1 MPRLPWMHSDRLSK
15 PISAR
20 PSPLQGNEKNMPKIK
35 FKGIAASDGIAIGP
49 AFCYIPAELTIPVC
63 AAGSVKEEMVR
74 LDAARQHAHA
84 ELQGMHD
91 AIEKR
96 AGKEEAFIFKAHQ
109 EMLSDPALEGK
120 IREFVEIGQTAEQAL
135 VNATEELASLLAGM
149 EDELFAARALDVK
162 DVGRRILRILLGL
175 PDTALSAVTKPSII
189 IAEDLSPSDTASL
202 DPDLTLGFI
211 TAQGGLTSHS
221 AILARTLGLPAIVGM
236 GNGLLD
242 NVSNDTFI
250 VMDGRT
256 GEMILKPDQETITRY
271 KQIKM
276 QRDSHLQIL
285 KSAAEK
291 DAHTANGRRVEVAA
305 NVGEATSARDAV
317 EHGAEGIGLLRTEF
331 LYLEDAQ
338 PPSEEKQYHIYRGI
352 FSVMSGRPV
361 IVRTLD
367 IGGDKPPSY
376 LPFPDE
382 MNPFLGWRAIRISLD
397 EPQLFKTQLRAI
409 LRAAVGYQAR
419 IMFPMVSDLD
429 ELRRARDTVETVK
442 RDLAL
447 ASIEFASDIPVGI
460 MVETPAAAVL
470 VDVLA
475 EASDFFSLGTNDLT
489 QYTLAVDRGNVKVSG
504 LFQPLH
510 PAVLRLIKQ
519 TIDAGHAKGK
529 WVGMCGELAGMTR
542 AIPILLGF
550 GLDEFSMSPRA
561 IPEAK
566 HLISKLTDEKAR
578 GIASQAMSFGT
589 AADTENYMKGI
600 LASL

>member
-1 MPRLPWMHSDRLSK
+1 MS
-15 PISAR
+15 
-20 PSPLQGNEKNMPKIK
+20 EKT
-35 FKGIAASDGIAIGP
+35 FRGIPASDGIAIGP
-49 AFCYIPAELTIPVC
+49 TFCYIPAELTIPVC
-63 AAGSVKEEMVR
+63 AAGTVDEEM
-74 LDAARQHAHA
+74 ARFDLARKSA
-84 ELQGMHD
+84 RIELQGLYD
-91 AIEKR
+91 AVEKR
-96 AGKEEAFIFKAHQ
+96 AGKEEASIFEAHQ

-120 IREFVEIGQTAEQAL
+120 VRAEVELGQTVEQAL
-135 VNATEELASLLAGM
+135 VTAIEELAGLLAGM
-149 EDELFAARALDVK
+149 GDELFAARALDVK

-175 PDTALSAVTKPSII
+175 PDTALSAVTEPSII
-189 IAEDLSPSDTASL
+189 IAEDLTPSDTASL
-202 DPDLTLGFI
+202 DPKLTLGFI

-236 GNGLLD
+236 GNGLLEK
-242 NVSNDTFI
+242 VSSGTFI

-256 GEMILKPDQETITRY
+256 GEMIIEPDQEIIVKRTNRP
-271 KQIKM
+271 KV
-276 QRDSHLQIL
+276 QRESHLLIL
-285 KSAAEK
+285 KAAAEK
-291 DAHTANGRRVEVAA
+291 DARTANGRRVEVAA
-305 NVGEATSARDAV
+305 NVGEAASTRDAM

-338 PPSEEKQYHIYRGI
+338 PPSEEKQYRIYREI
-352 FSVMSGRPV
+352 FEVMSGRPV

-397 EPQLFKTQLRAI
+397 EPELFKTQLRAI
-409 LRAAVGYQAR
+409 LRAAVGHHVR

-429 ELRRARDTVETVK
+429 ELRRAREIVEAVK
-442 RDLAL
+442 RDLEL
-447 ASIEFASDIPVGI
+447 ASVEFAVDVPVGI

-489 QYTLAVDRGNVKVSG
+489 QYTMAVDRGNARVSG
-504 LFQPLH
+504 LYQPLH
-510 PAVLRLIKQ
+510 PSVLRLIRQ

-529 WVGMCGELAGMTR
+529 WVGMCGELAGMTK

-550 GLDEFSMSPRA
+550 GLDEFSMNPRA

-566 HLISKLTDEKAR
+566 QLIGKLTDEKAR
-578 GIASQAMSFGT
+578 EIAGQAMSFGT
-589 AADTENYMKGI
+589 AAEIENYMKSI
-600 LASL
+600 LESL